1 MKCVHSLP
9 HLNNGQFILERQRC
23 WYHAWNRGKRERNQA
38 RCSDHRKSGIQVVIN
53 FLSIKKGISFSHGA
67 KTNRSLAFFSSSW
80 NFRNAT
86 RVARINK
93 LKESRP
99 EGRRKT
105 VLVWP
110 VLDQEGEMGLF
121 RKVWDA
127 LTEKL
132 GGDKSLFS
140 VAKDLGRRIE

>member
-1 MKCVHSLP
+1 MKCVPSLP
-9 HLNNGQFILERQRC
+9 HLNNGQFILERERC
-23 WYHAWNRGKRERNQA
+23 WYHAWNRGKRERNKA
-38 RCSDHRKSGIQVVIN
+38 RCSYHRKSRIQVVIN
-53 FLSIKKGISFSHGA
+53 FLSIKWDLLWPCCK
-67 KTNRSLAFFSSSW
+67 NRSLAPFFSSW

-110 VLDQEGEMGLF
+110 MWDQEGEMGLF

>member
-1 MKCVHSLP
+1 MK
-9 HLNNGQFILERQRC
+9 E
-23 WYHAWNRGKRERNQA
+23 A
-38 RCSDHRKSGIQVVIN
+38 
-53 FLSIKKGISFSHGA
+53 
-67 KTNRSLAFFSSSW
+67 
-80 NFRNAT
+80 
-86 RVARINK
+86 
-93 LKESRP
+93 RP

-121 RKVWDA
+121 REVWDA

-132 GGDKSLFS
+132 GRDDKSLFS

>member
-1 MKCVHSLP
+1 MLQKQIISL
-9 HLNNGQFILERQRC
+9 LL
-23 WYHAWNRGKRERNQA
+23 
-38 RCSDHRKSGIQVVIN
+38 
-53 FLSIKKGISFSHGA
+53 L
-67 KTNRSLAFFSSSW
+67 SSW

-93 LKESRP
+93 LKESRR

-110 VLDQEGEMGLF
+110 MWDQEGEMGLF

-127 LTEKL
+127 LAEKL
-132 GGDKSLFS
+132 GGDNKSLFS
-140 VAKDLGRRIE
+140 VAKDLGGGLE

>member
-1 MKCVHSLP
+1 M
-9 HLNNGQFILERQRC
+9 
-23 WYHAWNRGKRERNQA
+23 
-38 RCSDHRKSGIQVVIN
+38 
-53 FLSIKKGISFSHGA
+53 
-67 KTNRSLAFFSSSW
+67 
-80 NFRNAT
+80 
-86 RVARINK
+86 
-93 LKESRP
+93 KESRP

-110 VLDQEGEMGLF
+110 IRDQEGEIGLF

-132 GGDKSLFS
+132 GGDESLFS